1 MRNLLAHET
10 AGAARTRHSLRPLS
24 SREGQRIRKTSGNH
38 VARTGTHVS
47 SSLRAN
53 GSRECAPDDRLREA
67 IHLSACRAMDCFV
80 ASAPRKD
87 RKRAARIP
95 PHRHCEPTGRAYAR
109 PMTGSAKQSS
119 FAAAKKGQIVSAFAL
134 TRFGGLPPGVA
145 CAASEEGSS
154 QALLARAVAITAFL
168 ALASAFWFRRTWTRT
183 YSLEMKAQRPSVERL
198 RISILGKS

>member
-53 GSRECAPDDRLREA
+53 GSRERAPDDRLREA

-80 ASAPRKD
+80 ASASRKD
-87 RKRAARIP
+87 RERAARIP

-119 FAAAKKGQIVSAFAL
+119 FAAAKKGQICFRLRSKAL
-134 TRFGGLPPGVA
+134 RRTP
-145 CAASEEGSS
+145 
-154 QALLARAVAITAFL
+154 ARRSLRSKRRRVI
-168 ALASAFWFRRTWTRT
+168 ASAPRTSSGYHRFF
-183 YSLEMKAQRPSVERL
+183 SVGFSVLVQKDMDKDLFFGDEGPKAFCRAPPYL
-198 RISILGKS
+198 YFG